1 MVAVRA
7 ALVAVAPGVPDGD
20 PVVERDPELVGEV
33 PVGTTAAVGLDVG
46 LIPVA
51 GAGPDDPVVRVVMMG
66 IVRVG
71 RSVMMTGRRVVRVV
85 MMGIVRVGRSVMTI
99 GRRVVRVV
107 MMGIVRVG
115 RSVMTT
121 GRRGKNESPAP
132 KLNVAAGK

>member
-1 MVAVRA
+1 MEAHLAAMVAVRA

-20 PVVERDPELVGEV
+20 PVVERDRELVGEV
-33 PVGTTAAVGLDVG
+33 PAGTTAAVGLDVG

-71 RSVMMTGRRVVRVV
+71 RSVMMTGRR
-85 MMGIVRVGRSVMTI
+85 
-99 GRRVVRVV
+99 
-107 MMGIVRVG
+107 
-115 RSVMTT
+115 
-121 GRRGKNESPAP
+121 GKNESPAP